1 MLTIPFFNFLPSL
14 PQLPMS
20 SRLLDF
26 YEASKQKKLLLQNN
40 LKPYNLK
47 PYSLK
52 PYSLKHRSVQTEVL
66 RKIFVKHLINHNQ
79 LRAYLPSGEILT
91 VFAMSY
97 DRINSQLVV
106 SDQAE
111 NGLLYLEEGAKVEF
125 FTDLNETHEYFSFIS
140 KVIRI
145 KVKGIK
151 LTYYMSV
158 PKVLKKSR
166 RRVIPRVN
174 VKNHSIIRL
183 DKSHF
188 SGRVVD
194 LSANGISLAIKG
206 YYPDPIAIG
215 DVLENCS
222 IDIFQPRHN
231 DNISF
236 DCSIAIRRVDFQSKP
251 EPMTLIGGIFTNYNK
266 QQEDKVFS
274 YLHEHLIP

>member
-1 MLTIPFFNFLPSL
+1 MLSIPYFNFLPSL
-14 PQLPMS
+14 PQLPIVS
-20 SRLLDF
+20 EWFKS
-26 YEASKQKKLLLQNN
+26 YETKKQKKLLLKHN

-52 PYSLKHRSVQTEVL
+52 HKSVKTEVL

-97 DRINSQLVV
+97 DRVNSQIIV

-140 KVIRI
+140 KVTKI

-174 VKNHSIIRL
+174 VKNHSIIRV
-183 DKSHF
+183 
-188 SGRVVD
+188 R
-194 LSANGISLAIKG
+194 N
-206 YYPDPIAIG
+206 
-215 DVLENCS
+215 
-222 IDIFQPRHN
+222 
-231 DNISF
+231 
-236 DCSIAIRRVDFQSKP
+236 
-251 EPMTLIGGIFTNYNK
+251 
-266 QQEDKVFS
+266 
-274 YLHEHLIP
+274 